1 MHTFAVVNETR
12 SSSGEP
18 LSHEVILT
26 LLQEPLSHGA
36 QTNLI
41 MKINLILMANVEW
54 HKNDDSKPKEMNG
67 HLSLIAALLNI
78 IASLLNIFCH

>member
-1 MHTFAVVNETR
+1 
-12 SSSGEP
+12 
-18 LSHEVILT
+18 
-26 LLQEPLSHGA
+26 
-36 QTNLI
+36 
-41 MKINLILMANVEW
+41 MANVEW